1 MTREALERLFELVAR
16 EVHRLDALLFPLGRL
31 EHAHALHLVKHGEV
45 RGVDGVAAVDVSGDE
60 ELRGALLEH
69 LELVRGSVAAED
81 VLAVDVVGVVGGAR
95 DVVGGN
101 EDAVE
106 VGVG

>member
-16 EVHRLDALLFPLGRL
+16 EVHRLDALLFLGRL

-60 ELRGALLEH
+60 ELRGRPA
-69 LELVRGSVAAED
+69 
-81 VLAVDVVGVVGGAR
+81 
-95 DVVGGN
+95 
-101 EDAVE
+101 
-106 VGVG
+106 